1 MVERKRDGAL
11 RATDYKTGNA
21 SARPGIVIDGGATL
35 QPVLYALA
43 LEKLVPTARVEAGR
57 LYYCTSAGEFAEAS
71 VSLGEDAREAAR
83 AVADAIREAIST
95 GFLPA
100 APAEDAC
107 SRCDYA
113 RALRAPRRAAHRA
126 KAPRSARVTR
136 GAAEEAMRA
145 LSDEPA
151 REAIRSA
158 LDETLIVEAAAG
170 TGKTTA
176 LVQRV
181 LGLLRSGRTTLAHLV
196 AVTFTEKAA
205 GEMKLRLRKEIELA
219 RRDPATPPLE
229 RARLDASL
237 AELEE
242 AHVGTIHGFCAD
254 LLRQRPVQAR
264 VDPLFETADEDAQ
277 VSLFDEAFERW
288 FQHTLADPPEG
299 VRRVLS
305 RHRGDREASG
315 PRNTLR
321 TAGLALVNIRDFDAP
336 WHRDGSFDRNRALDE
351 IVEQFEELAA
361 LAPRAEWKDSW
372 IREEHCR
379 GRAVH
384 VRPRPT

>member
-1 MVERKRDGAL
+1 
-11 RATDYKTGNA
+11 
-21 SARPGIVIDGGATL
+21 
-35 QPVLYALA
+35 
-43 LEKLVPTARVEAGR
+43 
-57 LYYCTSAGEFAEAS
+57 
-71 VSLGEDAREAAR
+71 
-83 AVADAIREAIST
+83 
-95 GFLPA
+95 
-100 APAEDAC
+100 
-107 SRCDYA
+107 
-113 RALRAPRRAAHRA
+113 
-126 KAPRSARVTR
+126 
-136 GAAEEAMRA
+136 MRA

-372 IREEHCR
+372 IAKSIAEVARFTSDLARREAIR
-379 GRAVH
+379 GRDYDGLEEDLRALTRGYRAKFWTWKGGAKLYAKGLLREDVIARRDAVKASLDVV
-384 VRPRPT
+384 VRRCNADLAACLQRDLAPLVQAYEGLKAMRREARFSRPPPRRARPGAR